1 MKRKISKLI
10 AVMLTLCLVL
20 MNGVQPAEAASNQ
33 LLIVNTK
40 KNTLGYYVNRELV
53 KTFRI
58 ASGKS
63 STPTPQ
69 GKTTIVNKI
78 KNRPYY
84 SGGIAGGD
92 PKNPLG
98 DRWLGLNIGGSYG
111 SVYGIHGNNN
121 ESSIG
126 NHVSG
131 GCIRMHNS
139 EVRWLFDRVSVGTDV
154 IIKYTDQTD
163 EQIAAS
169 YKIDL
174 NVKKPGWSKENGK
187 WYYITND
194 KKYYKNGWL
203 KIDKKYYYFDGNG
216 VMQTG
221 WKKINNNWYYL
232 ESNGEMQTGW
242 EKINNNWYYL
252 ETDGSMQTGW
262 KKIDN
267 SWYYF
272 ETTGEMQKEWKKVD
286 NNWYYLG
293 TDGPMQLGWKKIN
306 DNWYY
311 FQEDGTMRIDWKKID
326 NEWYYFETT
335 GEMKTG
341 WKLIDNNWYYFDS
354 EGKMLKN
361 TTIDGW
367 DIDSNGVGTIQ

>member
-20 MNGVQPAEAASNQ
+20 MNGVQPAEAASNH

-53 KTFRI
+53 KTFKI

-187 WYYITND
+187 WYYITKD
-194 KKYYKNGWL
+194 KNYYKNGWL
-203 KIDKKYYYFDGNG
+203 KIDGKNYYFDKDGVMQTGWKKSDNKWYYLESNGVMQTGWKKLDNTWYYLESNG

-221 WKKINNNWYYL
+221 WKKI
-232 ESNGEMQTGW
+232 
-242 EKINNNWYYL
+242 
-252 ETDGSMQTGW
+252 
-262 KKIDN
+262 
-267 SWYYF
+267 
-272 ETTGEMQKEWKKVD
+272 D
-286 NNWYYLG
+286 NNWYYFEDNG
-293 TDGPMQLGWKKIN
+293 TMKTGWKTIDGK
-306 DNWYY
+306 WYY
-311 FQEDGTMRIDWKKID
+311 FQETGIMR
-326 NEWYYFETT
+326 
-335 GEMKTG
+335 TG
-341 WKLIDNNWYYFDS
+341 WYVIDNNWYYFQDNGDMRTGWYVIDNNWYYFQDNGNMRTGWYTIDGNWYYFYND
-354 EGKMLKN
+354 GKMATN
-361 TTIDGW
+361 TNIDGW
-367 DIDSNGVGTIQ
+367 DIDSNGIGTMN

>member
-20 MNGVQPAEAASNQ
+20 MNGVQPAEAASNH

-53 KTFRI
+53 KTFKI

-187 WYYITND
+187 WYYITKD
-194 KKYYKNGWL
+194 KNYYKNGWL
-203 KIDKKYYYFDGNG
+203 KIDGKNYCFDKDGVMQTGWKKLDNKWYYLESNGVMQTGWKKLDNTWYYLESNG

-221 WKKINNNWYYL
+221 WKKI
-232 ESNGEMQTGW
+232 
-242 EKINNNWYYL
+242 
-252 ETDGSMQTGW
+252 
-262 KKIDN
+262 
-267 SWYYF
+267 
-272 ETTGEMQKEWKKVD
+272 D
-286 NNWYYLG
+286 NNWYYFEDNG
-293 TDGPMQLGWKKIN
+293 TMKTGWKTIDGK
-306 DNWYY
+306 WYY
-311 FQEDGTMRIDWKKID
+311 FQETGIMR
-326 NEWYYFETT
+326 
-335 GEMKTG
+335 TG
-341 WKLIDNNWYYFDS
+341 WYVIDNNWYYFQDNGDMRTGWYVIDNNWYYFQDNGNMRTS
-354 EGKMLKN
+354 WYTIDGNWYYFYNDGKMATN
-361 TTIDGW
+361 TNIDGW
-367 DIDSNGVGTIQ
+367 DIDSNGIGTMN

>member
-20 MNGVQPAEAASNQ
+20 MNGVQPAEAASNH

-53 KTFRI
+53 KTFKI

-187 WYYITND
+187 WYYITKD
-194 KKYYKNGWL
+194 KNYYKNGWL
-203 KIDKKYYYFDGNG
+203 KIDGKNYYFDKDGVMQTGWKKLDNKWYYLESNGVMQTGWKKLDNTWYYLESNG

-221 WKKINNNWYYL
+221 WKKI
-232 ESNGEMQTGW
+232 
-242 EKINNNWYYL
+242 
-252 ETDGSMQTGW
+252 
-262 KKIDN
+262 
-267 SWYYF
+267 
-272 ETTGEMQKEWKKVD
+272 D
-286 NNWYYLG
+286 NNWYYFEDNG
-293 TDGPMQLGWKKIN
+293 TMKTGWKTIDGK
-306 DNWYY
+306 WYY
-311 FQEDGTMRIDWKKID
+311 FQETGIMR
-326 NEWYYFETT
+326 
-335 GEMKTG
+335 TG
-341 WKLIDNNWYYFDS
+341 WYVIDNNWYYFQDNGDMRTGWYVIDNNWYYFQDNGNMRTGWYTIDGNWYYFYND
-354 EGKMLKN
+354 GKMATN
-361 TTIDGW
+361 TNIDGW
-367 DIDSNGVGTIQ
+367 DIDSNGIGTMN

>member
-20 MNGVQPAEAASNQ
+20 MNGVQPAEAASNH

-53 KTFRI
+53 KTFKI

-187 WYYITND
+187 WYYITKD
-194 KKYYKNGWL
+194 KNYYKNGWL
-203 KIDKKYYYFDGNG
+203 KIDGKNYYFDKDGVMQTGWKKLDNKWYYLESNGVMQTGWKKLDNTWYYLESNG

-221 WKKINNNWYYL
+221 WKKI
-232 ESNGEMQTGW
+232 
-242 EKINNNWYYL
+242 
-252 ETDGSMQTGW
+252 
-262 KKIDN
+262 
-267 SWYYF
+267 
-272 ETTGEMQKEWKKVD
+272 D
-286 NNWYYLG
+286 NNWYYFEDNG
-293 TDGPMQLGWKKIN
+293 TMKTGWKTIDGK
-306 DNWYY
+306 WYY
-311 FQEDGTMRIDWKKID
+311 FQETGIMR
-326 NEWYYFETT
+326 
-335 GEMKTG
+335 TG
-341 WKLIDNNWYYFDS
+341 WYVIDNNWYYFQDNGDMRTGWYVIDDNWYYFQDNGNMRTGWYTIDGNWYYFYND
-354 EGKMLKN
+354 GKMATN
-361 TTIDGW
+361 TNIDGW
-367 DIDSNGVGTIQ
+367 DIDSNGIGTMN

>member
-20 MNGVQPAEAASNQ
+20 MNGVQPAEAASNH

-53 KTFRI
+53 KTFKI

-169 YKIDL
+169 YKIGL

-187 WYYITND
+187 WYYITKD
-194 KKYYKNGWL
+194 KNYYKNGWL
-203 KIDKKYYYFDGNG
+203 KIDGKNYYFDKDGVMQTGWKKLDNKWYYLESNGVMQTGWKKLDNTWYYLESNG

-221 WKKINNNWYYL
+221 WKKI
-232 ESNGEMQTGW
+232 
-242 EKINNNWYYL
+242 
-252 ETDGSMQTGW
+252 
-262 KKIDN
+262 
-267 SWYYF
+267 
-272 ETTGEMQKEWKKVD
+272 D
-286 NNWYYLG
+286 NNWYYFEDNG
-293 TDGPMQLGWKKIN
+293 TMKTGWKTIDGKWYYFQETGIMRTGWYVI
-306 DNWYY
+306 DSNWYY
-311 FQEDGTMRIDWKKID
+311 FQDNGDMR
-326 NEWYYFETT
+326 
-335 GEMKTG
+335 TG
-341 WKLIDNNWYYFDS
+341 WYVIDNNWYYFQDNGNMRTGWYTIDGNWYYFYND
-354 EGKMLKN
+354 GKMATN
-361 TTIDGW
+361 TNIDGW
-367 DIDSNGVGTIQ
+367 DIDSNGIGTMN